1 MSRSILDR
9 NEFYSLCEWIKALG
23 LKNKPIISTYKR
35 LAEQSGHELKLA
47 ISTGAVKDAI
57 ELTKVSFVPSER
69 RAANLNSDRV
79 QRLSEALLL
88 TINGLE
94 QKFCEK
100 LVAEE
105 VRTEIKMLM
114 QRKGK
119 STNVEGNG
127 KPQ

>member
-1 MSRSILDR
+1 MSRSVLDR

-35 LAEQSGHELKLA
+35 LAEQAGHELKFA

-79 QRLSEALLL
+79 QRLAEVVLR
-88 TINGLE
+88 TINNLE
-94 QKFCEK
+94 SKLGEK
-100 LVAEE
+100 LADDDI
-105 VRTEIKMLM
+105 RTEIKMLM
-114 QRKGK
+114 QRKGRV
-119 STNVEGNG
+119 NVENG
-127 KPQ
+127 KPE

>member
-1 MSRSILDR
+1 MRSVLDR
-9 NEFYSLCEWIKALG
+9 NEFYSLCEWIKALA

-35 LAEQSGHELKLA
+35 LAEQAGHELKFA
-47 ISTGAVKDAI
+47 ISTGAIKDAI

-94 QKFCEK
+94 QKFGEK
-100 LVAEE
+100 LVADE

-114 QRKGK
+114 QRKGRA
-119 STNVEGNG
+119 NVE
-127 KPQ
+127 KAD